1 MVASLTFCAQC
12 NSFDTQLFRR
22 VADGTDRKPCT
33 AASHG
38 RSQGGDCLAE
48 STFDSLIRGPN
59 TSNPAIHTGALL
71 PNHAVPSAVTDPIA
85 LLFPEL
91 DTELAVTRTILGIVP
106 WEHAEW
112 KPHPRSGTLGK
123 LATHVAQLPN
133 FATTMATMD
142 VLHFNP
148 EDFKPAPVTST
159 AELVAL
165 FDTEAAKM
173 RAALATLD
181 HERLNGSWKM
191 LFGGNAMIDNQ
202 RAFLLRHM
210 GINHLVHH
218 RAQLGVYLRLLD
230 VKIPG
235 SYGPSADT

>member
-1 MVASLTFCAQC
+1 M
-12 NSFDTQLFRR
+12 N
-22 VADGTDRKPCT
+22 
-33 AASHG
+33 
-38 RSQGGDCLAE
+38 QGGDGLAQ
-48 STFDSLIRGPN
+48 STYESLIRGPN
-59 TSNPAIHTGALL
+59 FDRRAIQTGAPL
-71 PNHAVPSAVTDPIA
+71 PKHAIPSAVNDPIA

-91 DTELAVTRTILGIVP
+91 DEELAVTRTILGIVP

-112 KPHPRSGTLGK
+112 KPHPRSGTLRQ
-123 LATHVAQLPN
+123 LSTHVAQLPG
-133 FATTMATMD
+133 FATTMAAMD

-148 EDFKPAPVTST
+148 EDFRPAPVTST

-230 VKIPG
+230 VRIPG